1 MFYIIIWNLH
11 AIYCIIDFE
20 QYILYSIY
28 DILQLV
34 HNRKYM
40 TLYSVILWYMYTY
53 MQTCTELQNEPCPP
67 SFCNDAD
74 SRMSSNHGVVSP
86 RRWDV
91 LSSHRS
97 CGAQHPETSRAER
110 EGQKSR
116 DSVSR
121 PMASEPRCFGCLQF
135 PPILPTRA
143 LACYIHMNVSSNMHR
158 ASERTLPTLLLQWCR

>member
-97 CGAQHPETSRAER
+97 CGAQHPETSFCWDFYLAVLPSELESLEESGKHLSHLRAPSGRSSDLTNELTPW
-110 EGQKSR
+110 GQPHR
-116 DSVSR
+116 V
-121 PMASEPRCFGCLQF
+121 LQVDGG
-135 PPILPTRA
+135 RK
-143 LACYIHMNVSSNMHR
+143 
-158 ASERTLPTLLLQWCR
+158 